1 VFLQVEWVS
10 AVPPTVPPLT
20 VAAPQPPPPDA
31 LLPLWELALL
41 GDLSALAEE
50 TDRLEELHASYAP
63 FASQLRQLAE
73 RFEEQA
79 LLALL
84 ERALATQ
91 GQPT

>member
-1 VFLQVEWVS
+1 
-10 AVPPTVPPLT
+10 
-20 VAAPQPPPPDA
+20 
-31 LLPLWELALL
+31 LL
-41 GDLSALAEE
+41 GDLSALAEG

-84 ERALATQ
+84 KRAMDAQ